1 MHYSK
6 RQPVRH
12 LTAGHRDVSIG
23 FPMWWSITGDE
34 GDSKR
39 GPGAGPG
46 QEPGEEFAARPRILI
61 VEDDWFVAADSETIL
76 TDAGYEVVGV
86 AATAA
91 EALRLAEAGSP
102 DLVIMD
108 IRLRGDDGIDT
119 ARTLLARFGLRC
131 VFSTA
136 YSDPG
141 TRQRAEAAQPL
152 AWITKPYALSH
163 LLAVVD
169 GALKHL
175 GRQ

>member
-1 MHYSK
+1 M
-6 RQPVRH
+6 RH
-12 LTAGHRDVSIG
+12 LTAGHPDVSTVL
-23 FPMWWSITGDE
+23 PVWWTMTGDD
-34 GDSKR
+34 GDAGGS
-39 GPGAGPG
+39 PEAGPG
-46 QEPGEEFAARPRILI
+46 RGVGKEFAARPRILI

-86 AATAA
+86 AATAT

-175 GRQ
+175 GKQ